1 MKSEPGYKYTQT
13 ILSGEISRSEG
24 PLTRNFRKRI
34 VLCVPEGPGSRKEA
48 TTDSL
53 GRPGR
58 RVRNY
63 QTRFSWFHQVSSC
76 VSTFL
81 SETAGLPA
89 CVCDQLIQPFQADI
103 PVVSKI
109 RSRGGGRRR
118 QHLRPGSVRAR
129 GRLDR
134 TSIARYF
141 SNGSGSFNHF
151 FHHRDMP
158 MIASIFNIRLTS
170 TRH

>member
-1 MKSEPGYKYTQT
+1 
-13 ILSGEISRSEG
+13 
-24 PLTRNFRKRI
+24 

-81 SETAGLPA
+81 SETPGLPA

-103 PVVSKI
+103 LVVSKI

-151 FHHRDMP
+151 FHHRYMP
-158 MIASIFNIRLTS
+158 MYREYPQHQAHQHTALRYGPVLSCEDHKSQALTRIADTLGMLKI
-170 TRH
+170 